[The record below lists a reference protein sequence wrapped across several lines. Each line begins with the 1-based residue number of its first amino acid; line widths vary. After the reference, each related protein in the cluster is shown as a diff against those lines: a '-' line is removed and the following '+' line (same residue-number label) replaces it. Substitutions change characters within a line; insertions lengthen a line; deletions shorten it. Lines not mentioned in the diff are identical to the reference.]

1 MADRF
6 VPYLPRD
13 REDELRRIAKVLVAP
28 GKGILAADESNNSMS
43 KRLDMIKLENNEETR
58 RQVSEEF
65 RVLVLLALGLHL
77 CPNNYVL
84 FVISHPRCMSVIL
97 AIFNCSICLVSLSN
111 MYAFIVL
118 DFTGICKWL
127 APFAADV

>member
-65 RVLVLLALGLHL
+65 RVLVLLLALHL

-97 AIFNCSICLVSLSN
+97 AVLQLFDLSC
-111 MYAFIVL
+111 FIV
-118 DFTGICKWL
+118 
-127 APFAADV
+127 